1 MSRKIKTLLLSLTPI
16 AVYFIIEILVSCG
29 CTFTGMIGMTAV
41 SGTVFGNWLSGFLE
55 QEGLYLI
62 SILAYLIFFVIGVF
76 WYKRMRAGGKYPV
89 WNQQKNLN
97 LSVLLKL
104 AVLGI
109 FVQFAISF
117 LLNLVY
123 IVRPD
128 VMQNYTKVMESLGSG
143 NPSLFSVFYVVI
155 TAPIV
160 EEMLMRGLC
169 LVILRKEF
177 PFWVANIIQAF
188 YFGVIHLNLVQGIY
202 AFLLGMVLGA
212 VVKRY
217 GTLKASM
224 YLHFVINFSGQLLSC
239 LLYTSPSPRD

>member
-41 SGTVFGNWLSGFLE
+41 SGTVFGNWFSGFLE

-76 WYKRMRAGGKYPV
+76 WYKRMRADGKYPV

-188 YFGVIHLNLVQGIY
+188 YFGMIHLNLVQGIY

-224 YLHFVINFSGQLLSC
+224 YLHFVINFSGQLLS
-239 LLYTSPSPRD
+239 LL

>member
-41 SGTVFGNWLSGFLE
+41 SGTVFGNWFSGFLE

-76 WYKRMRAGGKYPV
+76 WYKRMRADGKYPV

-188 YFGVIHLNLVQGIY
+188 YFGMIHLNLVQGIY

-224 YLHFVINFSGQLLSC
+224 YLHFVINFSGQLLS
-239 LLYTSPSPRD
+239 LF

>member
-128 VMQNYTKVMESLGSG
+128 LMQNYTKVMESLGSG

-188 YFGVIHLNLVQGIY
+188 YFGMIHLNLVQGIY

-224 YLHFVINFSGQLLSC
+224 YLHFVINFSGSAFKSALII
-239 LLYTSPSPRD
+239 

>member
-29 CTFTGMIGMTAV
+29 CTFTGMIGMTSV

-143 NPSLFSVFYVVI
+143 NPSLFSVVYVVI

-188 YFGVIHLNLVQGIY
+188 YFG
-202 AFLLGMVLGA
+202 
-212 VVKRY
+212 
-217 GTLKASM
+217 
-224 YLHFVINFSGQLLSC
+224 C

>member
-41 SGTVFGNWLSGFLE
+41 SGTVFGNWFSGFLE

-76 WYKRMRAGGKYPV
+76 WYKRMRADGKYPV

-143 NPSLFSVFYVVI
+143 NPSFFSVFYVVI

-188 YFGVIHLNLVQGIY
+188 YFGMIHLNLVQGIY

-224 YLHFVINFSGQLLSC
+224 YLHFVINFSGQLLS
-239 LLYTSPSPRD
+239 LL

>member
-29 CTFTGMIGMTAV
+29 CTFTGMLGMTAV

-55 QEGLYLI
+55 QEWLYLI

-76 WYKRMRAGGKYPV
+76 WYKRMRAGRKYPV

-128 VMQNYTKVMESLGSG
+128 LMQNYTKVMENLGSG

-169 LVILRKEF
+169 LVILRKES

-188 YFGVIHLNLVQGIY
+188 YFGMIHLNLVQGIY

-224 YLHFVINFSGQLLSC
+224 YLHFVINFSGQLLS
-239 LLYTSPSPRD
+239 LL

>member
-29 CTFTGMIGMTAV
+29 CTFTGMIGMTSV

-76 WYKRMRAGGKYPV
+76 WYKRMWAGGKYPV

-143 NPSLFSVFYVVI
+143 NPSLFSVVYVVI

-224 YLHFVINFSGQLLSC
+224 YLHFVINFSGQLLS
-239 LLYTSPSPRD
+239 LL

>member
-29 CTFTGMIGMTAV
+29 CTFTGMLGMTAV

-128 VMQNYTKVMESLGSG
+128 LMQNYTKVMENLGSG

-188 YFGVIHLNLVQGIY
+188 YFGMIHLNLVQGIY

-224 YLHFVINFSGQLLSC
+224 YLHFVFNFSGQLLS
-239 LLYTSPSPRD
+239 LL

>member
-224 YLHFVINFSGQLLSC
+224 YLSFCN
-239 LLYTSPSPRD
+239 

>member
-55 QEGLYLI
+55 QEGMYLI

-76 WYKRMRAGGKYPV
+76 WYKRMRADGKYPV

-97 LSVLLKL
+97 LSALLKL

-109 FVQFAISF
+109 FVQFSISF

-128 VMQNYTKVMESLGSG
+128 VMQNYTKVMENLGSG

-169 LVILRKEF
+169 LVILRNEF

-202 AFLLGMVLGA
+202 AFLLGIVLGA

-224 YLHFVINFSGQLLSC
+224 YLHFVINFSGQLLS
-239 LLYTSPSPRD
+239 LL

>member
-16 AVYFIIEILVSCG
+16 VVYFIIEILVSCG
-29 CTFTGMIGMTAV
+29 CTFTGMIGMTVV
-41 SGTVFGNWLSGFLE
+41 SGTVFGNWLSEFLE

-76 WYKRMRAGGKYPV
+76 WYKRMRADGKYPV

-97 LSVLLKL
+97 LSALLKL

-109 FVQFAISF
+109 FVQFSISF

-128 VMQNYTKVMESLGSG
+128 VMQNYTKVMENLGSG

-202 AFLLGMVLGA
+202 AFLLGIVLGA

-224 YLHFVINFSGQLLSC
+224 YLHFVINFSGQLLS
-239 LLYTSPSPRD
+239 LF

>member
-29 CTFTGMIGMTAV
+29 CTFTGMIGMTSV

-62 SILAYLIFFVIGVF
+62 SILAYLIFFAIGVF
-76 WYKRMRAGGKYPV
+76 WYKRMRAGEKYPV

-143 NPSLFSVFYVVI
+143 NPSLFSVVYVVI

-224 YLHFVINFSGQLLSC
+224 YLHFVINFSGQLLS
-239 LLYTSPSPRD
+239 LL

>member
-76 WYKRMRAGGKYPV
+76 WYKRMRADGKYPV

-97 LSVLLKL
+97 LSALLKL

-128 VMQNYTKVMESLGSG
+128 VMQNYTKVMENLGSG

-188 YFGVIHLNLVQGIY
+188 YFGMIHLNLVQGIY

-224 YLHFVINFSGQLLSC
+224 YLHFVINFSGQLLS
-239 LLYTSPSPRD
+239 LL

>member
-1 MSRKIKTLLLSLTPI
+1 M
-16 AVYFIIEILVSCG
+16 AVFYRNDWNDCG
-29 CTFTGMIGMTAV
+29 VRNSI
-41 SGTVFGNWLSGFLE
+41 GNWLSGFLE

-109 FVQFAISF
+109 FVPVCNQFSF
-117 LLNLVY
+117 ELLVY

-128 VMQNYTKVMESLGSG
+128 VMQNYTKVMENLGSG

-160 EEMLMRGLC
+160 EEMLMRGFAL
-169 LVILRKEF
+169 
-177 PFWVANIIQAF
+177 
-188 YFGVIHLNLVQGIY
+188 
-202 AFLLGMVLGA
+202 
-212 VVKRY
+212 
-217 GTLKASM
+217 
-224 YLHFVINFSGQLLSC
+224 
-239 LLYTSPSPRD
+239 

>member
-29 CTFTGMIGMTAV
+29 CTFTGMLGMTAV

-55 QEGLYLI
+55 QEGLYLV
-62 SILAYLIFFVIGVF
+62 SILAYIIFFVMGVF
-76 WYKRMRAGGKYPV
+76 GYKRMRVGGKYPV

-128 VMQNYTKVMESLGSG
+128 LMQNYTKVMENLGSG

-188 YFGVIHLNLVQGIY
+188 YFGMIHLNLVQGIY

-224 YLHFVINFSGQLLSC
+224 YLHFVINFSGQLLS
-239 LLYTSPSPRD
+239 LL

>member
-1 MSRKIKTLLLSLTPI
+1 MIRKIKTILLSLTPI

-29 CTFTGMIGMTAV
+29 CTFTEIIGMTAV
-41 SGTVFGNWLSGFLE
+41 SGTVFGDWLSGFLE

-62 SILAYLIFFVIGVF
+62 SILAYLIFLVIGVF
-76 WYKRMRAGGKYPV
+76 WYKRMRAGGNYPV

-97 LSVLLKL
+97 LPALLKL
-104 AVLGI
+104 AVLGV

-177 PFWVANIIQAF
+177 PFWAANIIQAF

-224 YLHFVINFSGQLLSC
+224 YLHFVINFSGQLLS
-239 LLYTSPSPRD
+239 LL

>member
-76 WYKRMRAGGKYPV
+76 WYKRMRADGKYPV

-143 NPSLFSVFYVVI
+143 NPSFFSVFYVVI

-188 YFGVIHLNLVQGIY
+188 YFGMIHLNLVQGIY

-224 YLHFVINFSGQLLSC
+224 YLHFVINFSGQLLS
-239 LLYTSPSPRD
+239 LL

>member
-1 MSRKIKTLLLSLTPI
+1 MIRKIKTILLSLTPI

-41 SGTVFGNWLSGFLE
+41 SGTVFGDGLSGFLE

-62 SILAYLIFFVIGVF
+62 SILAYLIFLVIGVF
-76 WYKRMRAGGKYPV
+76 WYKRMRVGGNYPV

-97 LSVLLKL
+97 LPALLKL

-128 VMQNYTKVMESLGSG
+128 VMQNYTEVMESLGSG

-177 PFWVANIIQAF
+177 PFWAANIIQAF

-224 YLHFVINFSGQLLSC
+224 YLHFVINFSGQLLS
-239 LLYTSPSPRD
+239 LL

>member
-76 WYKRMRAGGKYPV
+76 WYKRMRAAGKYPV
-89 WNQQKNLN
+89 WDQQKNLN
-97 LSVLLKL
+97 LPALLKL

-109 FVQFAISF
+109 FVQFSISF

-128 VMQNYTKVMESLGSG
+128 VMQNYTKVMENLGSG

-188 YFGVIHLNLVQGIY
+188 YFGMIHLNLVQGIY

-224 YLHFVINFSGQLLSC
+224 YLHFVINFSGQLLS
-239 LLYTSPSPRD
+239 LL